1 MKWSHQGVLTGAVT
15 GKSHALERPSG
26 ARPGGEAGDGARD
39 LRGLLGVEIPQ
50 GRGCKKRARRPAC
63 SAPRRPAGGTPAL
76 RLCRFRRGGAG
87 RVVCASCSF
96 AAVIW
101 RFPFSCWL
109 GFCACP
115 LLFHPVPSQVAFT
128 LSQNTFFSPP
138 EINQTRLGSKGS
150 KQELSFRK
158 DRVLGTATWP
168 RSAALCSRS
177 DLCGLGPPPAAEE
190 ASGRGKP
197 GYQKLETD
205 RPLLHHAPGPPAASQ
220 VGPPVRTTQTAFTSE
235 GLQSRPVL
243 ALRAQ
248 RFARP
253 ATSPGGS
260 LVVE

>member
-1 MKWSHQGVLTGAVT
+1 MAPG
-15 GKSHALERPSG
+15 R
-26 ARPGGEAGDGARD
+26 GGEAGDGARD

-87 RVVCASCSF
+87 GMCFVFICCCDLEVSF
-96 AAVIW
+96 FV
-101 RFPFSCWL
+101 L
-109 GFCACP
+109 VGFLRLP

-138 EINQTRLGSKGS
+138 EINQTRLGSKGN

-158 DRVLGTATWP
+158 DRVLGTAKWP

-177 DLCGLGPPPAAEE
+177 DLCGLGPPPAAGE

-205 RPLLHHAPGPPAASQ
+205 RPLFHHAPGPPAASQ
-220 VGPPVRTTQTAFTSE
+220 VGPPVQMMQPAFTSE

-253 ATSPGGS
+253 VTSPGGS